1 MKSTGITRR
10 IDDLGRIVIPKEIR
24 KNLKI
29 KENEVLEIFIN
40 NDEIILKKFSPFN
53 DSEKILSDYIKVI
66 NDMTGNDVI
75 ITDRDKVILSSKR
88 LEEKLLN
95 KKLSEYVNDLIENRS
110 TFLSNDMKGIE
121 VIDNEKIKQN
131 YYFIPFIIDSDVV
144 GSIIMFSSK
153 EIDENSKSLLLIAS
167 KLLVN
172 YIE

>member
-53 DSEKILSDYIKVI
+53 DSEKVLSDYIKVI
-66 NDMTGNDVI
+66 NNMTGNDVI

-88 LEEKLLN
+88 LEERLLN

-110 TFLSNDMKGIE
+110 IFLSNDMKGIE

-144 GSIIMFSSK
+144 GSIIMFSGK

>member
-40 NDEIILKKFSPFN
+40 NDEIILKKFSRFN
-53 DSEKILSDYIKVI
+53 DSEKVLSDYIKVI

-75 ITDRDKVILSSKR
+75 ITDRDKVILSTKK

-153 EIDENSKSLLLIAS
+153 EFDENSKSLLLIAS

>member
-53 DSEKILSDYIKVI
+53 DSEKVLSDYIKVI

-75 ITDRDKVILSSKR
+75 ITDRDKVIIS
-88 LEEKLLN
+88 
-95 KKLSEYVNDLIENRS
+95 
-110 TFLSNDMKGIE
+110 
-121 VIDNEKIKQN
+121 
-131 YYFIPFIIDSDVV
+131 
-144 GSIIMFSSK
+144 
-153 EIDENSKSLLLIAS
+153 
-167 KLLVN
+167 
-172 YIE
+172 

>member
-40 NDEIILKKFSPFN
+40 NDEIILKKFSRFN
-53 DSEKILSDYIKVI
+53 DSEKVLSDYIKVI

-75 ITDRDKVILSSKR
+75 ITDRDKVILSTKK

-110 TFLSNDMKGIE
+110 IFLSNDIKGIE

-153 EIDENSKSLLLIAS
+153 EFDENSKSLLLIAS

>member
-53 DSEKILSDYIKVI
+53 DSEKVLSDYIKVI

-75 ITDRDKVILSSKR
+75 ITDRDKVILSSNK

-131 YYFIPFIIDSDVV
+131 YYFIPLIIDSDVV

-153 EIDENSKSLLLIAS
+153 EFDENSKSLLLIAS

>member
-10 IDDLGRIVIPKEIR
+10 IDDLGRIVIPKELR

-53 DSEKILSDYIKVI
+53 DSEKVLSDYIKVI

-110 TFLSNDMKGIE
+110 IFLSNDMKGIE

-153 EIDENSKSLLLIAS
+153 EFDENSKSLLLIAS

>member
-40 NDEIILKKFSPFN
+40 NDEIILKKFSTFN
-53 DSEKILSDYIKVI
+53 DSEKVLSDYIKVI

-75 ITDRDKVILSSKR
+75 ITDRDKVILSSKK
-88 LEEKLLN
+88 LEEKFLN

-110 TFLSNDMKGIE
+110 IFLSNDMKGIE

-153 EIDENSKSLLLIAS
+153 EFDENSKSLLLIAS

>member
-40 NDEIILKKFSPFN
+40 NDEIILKKFSPFD
-53 DSEKILSDYIKVI
+53 DSEKVLSDYIKVI

-88 LEEKLLN
+88 LEESLLN

-110 TFLSNDMKGIE
+110 IFLSNDMKGIE

-153 EIDENSKSLLLIAS
+153 EFDENSKSLLLIAS

>member
-53 DSEKILSDYIKVI
+53 DSEKVLSDYIKVI
-66 NDMTGNDVI
+66 SDMTGNDVI

-110 TFLSNDMKGIE
+110 IFLSNDMKGIE

-153 EIDENSKSLLLIAS
+153 EFDENSKSLLLIAS

>member
-10 IDDLGRIVIPKEIR
+10 VDDLGRIVIPKEIR

-53 DSEKILSDYIKVI
+53 DSEKVLSDYIKVI

-75 ITDRDKVILSSKR
+75 ITDRDKVILSTKK

-110 TFLSNDMKGIE
+110 IFLSNDMKGIE

-153 EIDENSKSLLLIAS
+153 EFDENSKSLLLIAS

>member
-53 DSEKILSDYIKVI
+53 DLEKVLSDYIKVI

-95 KKLSEYVNDLIENRS
+95 KKLS
-110 TFLSNDMKGIE
+110 
-121 VIDNEKIKQN
+121 
-131 YYFIPFIIDSDVV
+131 
-144 GSIIMFSSK
+144 
-153 EIDENSKSLLLIAS
+153 
-167 KLLVN
+167 
-172 YIE
+172 

>member
-53 DSEKILSDYIKVI
+53 DSEKVLSDYIKVI
-66 NDMTGNDVI
+66 NDMTGNDVV

-110 TFLSNDMKGIE
+110 IFLSNDMKGIE

-153 EIDENSKSLLLIAS
+153 EFDENSKSLLLIAS

>member
-53 DSEKILSDYIKVI
+53 DSEKVLSDYIKVI

-75 ITDRDKVILSSKR
+75 ITDRDKVILSTKK

-110 TFLSNDMKGIE
+110 IFLSNDMKGIE

-131 YYFIPFIIDSDVV
+131 YYFIPFIIDSDVI
-144 GSIIMFSSK
+144 GSIIMFSGK

>member
-53 DSEKILSDYIKVI
+53 DSEKVLSDYIKVI

-88 LEEKLLN
+88 LEERLLN

-153 EIDENSKSLLLIAS
+153 KIDENSKSLLLIAS

>member
-53 DSEKILSDYIKVI
+53 DSEKVLSDYIKVI

-110 TFLSNDMKGIE
+110 IFLSNDMKSIE
-121 VIDNEKIKQN
+121 VIYNEKIKQN

>member
-53 DSEKILSDYIKVI
+53 DSEKVLSDYIKVI

-75 ITDRDKVILSSKR
+75 ITDRDKVILSSKI
-88 LEEKLLN
+88 LEERLLN

-110 TFLSNDMKGIE
+110 IFLSNDMKGIE

-131 YYFIPFIIDSDVV
+131 YYFIPFIIDSDVI
-144 GSIIMFSSK
+144 GSIIMFSGK

>member
-40 NDEIILKKFSPFN
+40 NDEIILKKFSSFN
-53 DSEKILSDYIKVI
+53 DSEKVLSDYIKVI

-110 TFLSNDMKGIE
+110 IFLSNDMKGIE

-153 EIDENSKSLLLIAS
+153 EFDENSKSLLLIAS

>member
-53 DSEKILSDYIKVI
+53 DSEKVLSDYIKVI
-66 NDMTGNDVI
+66 SDMTGNDVI
-75 ITDRDKVILSSKR
+75 ITDRDKVILSTKK

-110 TFLSNDMKGIE
+110 IFLSNDMKGIE

-153 EIDENSKSLLLIAS
+153 EFDENSKSLLLIAS

>member
-53 DSEKILSDYIKVI
+53 DSEKVLSDYIKVI

-75 ITDRDKVILSSKR
+75 ITDRDKVILSTKK

-110 TFLSNDMKGIE
+110 IFLSNDMKGIE

-153 EIDENSKSLLLIAS
+153 EFDENSKSLLLTAS

>member
-53 DSEKILSDYIKVI
+53 DSEKVLSDYIKVI

-75 ITDRDKVILSSKR
+75 ITDRDKVILSSKK
-88 LEEKLLN
+88 LEERLIN
-95 KKLSEYVNDLIENRS
+95 KKLSEYVNDLMENRS

>member
-53 DSEKILSDYIKVI
+53 DSEKVLSDYIKVI

-75 ITDRDKVILSSKR
+75 ITDRDKVILSSKI
-88 LEEKLLN
+88 LEERLLN
-95 KKLSEYVNDLIENRS
+95 KKLSEYVNELIENRS
-110 TFLSNDMKGIE
+110 IFLSNDMKGIE

-131 YYFIPFIIDSDVV
+131 YYFIPFIIDSDVI
-144 GSIIMFSSK
+144 GSIIMFSGK

>member
-53 DSEKILSDYIKVI
+53 DLEKVLSDYIKVI

-110 TFLSNDMKGIE
+110 IFLSNDMKGIE

-153 EIDENSKSLLLIAS
+153 EVDENSKSLLLIAS

>member
-53 DSEKILSDYIKVI
+53 DSEKVLSDYIKVI

-88 LEEKLLN
+88 LEERLLN

-110 TFLSNDMKGIE
+110 IFLSNDMKGIE

-144 GSIIMFSSK
+144 GSIIMFSGK

>member
-40 NDEIILKKFSPFN
+40 NDEIILKKFSRFN
-53 DSEKILSDYIKVI
+53 DSEKVLSDYIKVI

-88 LEEKLLN
+88 LEERLLN

-110 TFLSNDMKGIE
+110 IFLSNDMKGIE

-131 YYFIPFIIDSDVV
+131 YYFIPLIIDSDVV

>member
-40 NDEIILKKFSPFN
+40 NDEIILKKFSPFD
-53 DSEKILSDYIKVI
+53 DSEKVLSDYIKVI

-110 TFLSNDMKGIE
+110 IFLSNDMKGIE

-153 EIDENSKSLLLIAS
+153 EFDENSKSLLLIAS

>member
-40 NDEIILKKFSPFN
+40 NDEIILKKFSRFN
-53 DSEKILSDYIKVI
+53 DSEKVLSDYIKVI

-131 YYFIPFIIDSDVV
+131 YYFIPLIIDSDVV

-167 KLLVN
+167 KLLAN

>member
-53 DSEKILSDYIKVI
+53 DSEKVLSDYIKVI

-110 TFLSNDMKGIE
+110 IFLSNDMKGIE

-153 EIDENSKSLLLIAS
+153 EFDENSKSLLLIAS
-167 KLLVN
+167 KILVN

>member
-40 NDEIILKKFSPFN
+40 NDEIILKKFSHFN
-53 DSEKILSDYIKVI
+53 DSEKVLSDYIKVI

-88 LEEKLLN
+88 LEERILN

-110 TFLSNDMKGIE
+110 IFLSNDMKGIE

-131 YYFIPFIIDSDVV
+131 YYFIPFIIDSDVI

>member
-53 DSEKILSDYIKVI
+53 DSEKVLSDYIKVI

-88 LEEKLLN
+88 LEERLLN

-110 TFLSNDMKGIE
+110 IFLSNDMKGIE

-153 EIDENSKSLLLIAS
+153 KIDENSKSLLLIAS

>member
-53 DSEKILSDYIKVI
+53 DSEKVLSDYIKVI
-66 NDMTGNDVI
+66 NDMTSNDVI
-75 ITDRDKVILSSKR
+75 ITDRDKVILSTKK

-153 EIDENSKSLLLIAS
+153 KIDENSKSLLLIAS

>member
-53 DSEKILSDYIKVI
+53 DSEKVLSDYIKVI

-88 LEEKLLN
+88 LEERLIN
-95 KKLSEYVNDLIENRS
+95 KKLSEYVNDLMENRN

-153 EIDENSKSLLLIAS
+153 EFDENSKSLLLIAS

>member
-53 DSEKILSDYIKVI
+53 DSEKVLSDYIKVI

-88 LEEKLLN
+88 LEERLLN

-110 TFLSNDMKGIE
+110 IFLSNDMKGIE

-153 EIDENSKSLLLIAS
+153 EFDENSKSLLLIAS
-167 KLLVN
+167 KILVN

>member
-53 DSEKILSDYIKVI
+53 DSEKVLSDYIKVI

-75 ITDRDKVILSSKR
+75 ITDRDKVILSSNK

-95 KKLSEYVNDLIENRS
+95 KKISEYVNDLIENRS

-131 YYFIPFIIDSDVV
+131 YYFIPLIIDSDVV

-153 EIDENSKSLLLIAS
+153 EFDENSKSLLLIAS

>member
-53 DSEKILSDYIKVI
+53 DSEKVLSDYIKVI

-88 LEEKLLN
+88 LEERLLN

-110 TFLSNDMKGIE
+110 IFLSNDMKGIE

-153 EIDENSKSLLLIAS
+153 EFDENSKSLLLIAS

>member
-53 DSEKILSDYIKVI
+53 DSEKVLSDYIKVI
-66 NDMTGNDVI
+66 NDMTGNNVI

-110 TFLSNDMKGIE
+110 IFLSNDMKGIE

>member
-53 DSEKILSDYIKVI
+53 DSEKVLSDYIKVI

-75 ITDRDKVILSSKR
+75 ITDRDKVILSTKK
-88 LEEKLLN
+88 LEERLIN
-95 KKLSEYVNDLIENRS
+95 KKISEYVNDLIENRS

>member
-40 NDEIILKKFSPFN
+40 NDEIILKKFSRFN
-53 DSEKILSDYIKVI
+53 DSEKVLSDYIKVI

-75 ITDRDKVILSSKR
+75 ITDRDKVILSTKK

-110 TFLSNDMKGIE
+110 IFLSNDMKVIE

-153 EIDENSKSLLLIAS
+153 EFDENSKSLLLIAS